1 MNNRLHIVLEAFLV
15 GMLFEYLLRVEV
27 SFFPVAMIILLTGSI
42 ILDFVIDYYTKKKN
56 TLLKEIEKNTQ
67 QIIINENMLGKIP
80 KGWMV
85 YDAGQSPL
93 HMLWHIQLV
102 NFDDV
107 SNNVEGPRQVFVDEG
122 DSYEQVLE
130 MAINRINNIESI
142 VAEVERL

>member
-27 SFFPVAMIILLTGSI
+27 SFFPLLMVILLSGSI
-42 ILDFVIDYYTKKKN
+42 ILDFILDYYTNKKN
-56 TLLKEIEKNTQ
+56 RLIKEIQHNTQ
-67 QIIINENMLGKIP
+67 QIIINENNSIKVP

-107 SNNVEGPRQVFVDEG
+107 ANNVEGPRHVFVDEC
-122 DSYEQVLE
+122 DSYEQALE
-130 MAINRINNIESI
+130 MAINKINNIESI
-142 VAEVERL
+142 VAEVEKL